1 MNRAEIRA
9 GFWQQRLQV
18 NASRAIFHQWEQL
31 EASGCIQNFRIA
43 AGETEGWR
51 EGWFFA
57 DSDAYKWLDAAARIW
72 ATHPDKR
79 LGMLMD
85 GFIGL
90 LGRAQAAD
98 GYLFTYNQI
107 HFPGVRWQNL
117 QIEHELYCH
126 GHLIEAGVSHFEATG
141 RQELLEIALKA
152 AQRIADDFSG
162 KGPAFTPGHEEIE
175 LALLRLSEVSGEKRY
190 QELARQFLEQ
200 RGRQRL
206 FGLGILRQNLQVAKR
221 AQIVQQ
227 RKQAY
232 LAAHPDFK
240 PYRLPP
246 GNAAKKPG
254 NTSYRWYASA
264 LSGKYF
270 QQHAPVGRQNV
281 PVGHAVRFTY
291 LQTAIARLCR
301 LSGEQSLRPA
311 LERAWERMVT
321 RRMYVTGGIGSLPG
335 LEGFGNDYEL
345 DPEYAYAET
354 CAALGSL
361 FWNWEMVQLTGQAAY
376 SDIHL
381 AFQWLL
387 DPDGD
392 PNTMDAPDVVNAS
405 WGLVGTAGRCLSEF
419 NHDIDV
425 LKTAGTA
432 IVFAAGN
439 DGPAPQ
445 TSLSPAN
452 NLAAFSTG
460 AVDSDQLV
468 ASFSSRGPS
477 TCDDSIY
484 PKLVAPGV
492 NINTSDLSFGG
503 LPLYA
508 VVSGTSFAVPHT
520 AGAMTLLAGAFPQAS
535 VGELESALT
544 ASARDLGAAG
554 ADNSYGYGLVDV
566 QAAYQMMASGSG
578 NAPSIVSTP
587 PTTAFEG
594 RLYHYPLAAS
604 DADGDELVYSL
615 DVAPAGMNIDAYSG
629 LIAWTPTGDQVGAQT
644 VIVRV
649 TDPGGLFATQS
660 FTIAVAGQNAPPV
673 AQNDVY
679 RMIRRGTL
687 SIAAP
692 GILAN
697 DSDPDSGDALMAVN
711 FGTLV
716 PEGGALV
723 HHADGSFNFTPP
735 RNYIGTKR
743 FSYQAQDSAGAT
755 SEVATVSITVAANRR
770 PLAVID
776 TASAPVRRRSMPYEP
791 VIVNLLAND
800 RDPDTAI
807 DPYNTIDPASVM
819 IMRAP
824 NKGGRVAVNGDGT
837 IAYTPR
843 PNFAGVETFLY
854 RVKDTYDNPA
864 ASNAAVVRINV
875 Q

>member
-1 MNRAEIRA
+1 MTAINRIANRCA
-9 GFWQQRLQV
+9 GFAVAW
-18 NASRAIFHQWEQL
+18 AILISPAVQGAVIAPEL
-31 EASGCIQNFRIA
+31 EAELATRASDEEVSIIVSFSGRVNHRSFEVKDRRQRDARLLKALKEKATAAQKPLRALLQSNPARRVRELWVINGMAVTVPALRVRSLARLPGVESIRPDAILQAPVTA
-43 AGETEGWR
+43 AGNPAPAEWNLNAVHAPELWSQGHTGSNVVVANMDT
-51 EGWFFA
+51 GV
-57 DSDAYKWLDAAARIW
+57 DPN
-72 ATHPDKR
+72 HPD
-79 LGMLMD
+79 
-85 GFIGL
+85 
-90 LGRAQAAD
+90 
-98 GYLFTYNQI
+98 
-107 HFPGVRWQNL
+107 
-117 QIEHELYCH
+117 
-126 GHLIEAGVSHFEATG
+126 
-141 RQELLEIALKA
+141 
-152 AQRIADDFSG
+152 
-162 KGPAFTPGHEEIE
+162 
-175 LALLRLSEVSGEKRY
+175 
-190 QELARQFLEQ
+190 
-200 RGRQRL
+200 
-206 FGLGILRQNLQVAKR
+206 
-221 AQIVQQ
+221 
-227 RKQAY
+227 
-232 LAAHPDFK
+232 LAAKWRGGSNSWYDPHGEHAS
-240 PYRLPP
+240 PYDRD
-246 GNAAKKPG
+246 GHG
-254 NTSYRWYASA
+254 TQTMGIIVGGAS
-264 LSGKYF
+264 G
-270 QQHAPVGRQNV
+270 G
-281 PVGHAVRFTY
+281 
-291 LQTAIARLCR
+291 TAIGMAPDARWIAVKLYNDA
-301 LSGEQSLRPA
+301 GEAS
-311 LERAWERMVT
+311 
-321 RRMYVTGGIGSLPG
+321 
-335 LEGFGNDYEL
+335 
-345 DPEYAYAET
+345 
-354 CAALGSL
+354 
-361 FWNWEMVQLTGQAAY
+361 Y

-503 LPLYA
+503 LPLYT

-544 ASARDLGAAG
+544 ASARDLGTAG

-566 QAAYQMMASGSG
+566 QAAYQIMASGSG

-587 PTTAFEG
+587 PITATEG
-594 RLYHYPLAAS
+594 HPYQYPLAAS
-604 DADGDELVYSL
+604 DVDGDELVYSL

-697 DSDPDSGDALMAVN
+697 DSDPDSGDVLMAVN

-819 IMRAP
+819 ITRRP
-824 NKGGRVAVNGDGT
+824 NKGGHVAVNGDGT

-843 PNFAGVETFLY
+843 PNFSGVETFLY

>member
-1 MNRAEIRA
+1 MTAINRIANRCA
-9 GFWQQRLQV
+9 GFAVAWAILISPAVQGAVIAPELEAELAARASDEEVSIIVSFSGRVNHRSFEVKDRRQRDARLLKALKEKATAAQKPLRALLQSNPARRV
-18 NASRAIFHQWEQL
+18 RELWVINGMAVTVPASRVRSLARLPGVESIRPDAILQAPVTAAGNPAPAEWNLNAVHAPELWSQGHTGSNVVVANMDTGVDPNHPDLAAKWRGGSNSWYDPHGEHASPYDRDGHGTQTMGIIVGG
-31 EASGCIQNFRIA
+31 ASGGTAIGMAPDARWIA
-43 AGETEGWR
+43 VKLYNDAGE
-51 EGWFFA
+51 
-57 DSDAYKWLDAAARIW
+57 
-72 ATHPDKR
+72 AT
-79 LGMLMD
+79 
-85 GFIGL
+85 
-90 LGRAQAAD
+90 
-98 GYLFTYNQI
+98 
-107 HFPGVRWQNL
+107 
-117 QIEHELYCH
+117 
-126 GHLIEAGVSHFEATG
+126 
-141 RQELLEIALKA
+141 
-152 AQRIADDFSG
+152 
-162 KGPAFTPGHEEIE
+162 
-175 LALLRLSEVSGEKRY
+175 
-190 QELARQFLEQ
+190 
-200 RGRQRL
+200 
-206 FGLGILRQNLQVAKR
+206 
-221 AQIVQQ
+221 
-227 RKQAY
+227 
-232 LAAHPDFK
+232 
-240 PYRLPP
+240 
-246 GNAAKKPG
+246 
-254 NTSYRWYASA
+254 
-264 LSGKYF
+264 
-270 QQHAPVGRQNV
+270 
-281 PVGHAVRFTY
+281 
-291 LQTAIARLCR
+291 
-301 LSGEQSLRPA
+301 
-311 LERAWERMVT
+311 
-321 RRMYVTGGIGSLPG
+321 
-335 LEGFGNDYEL
+335 
-345 DPEYAYAET
+345 
-354 CAALGSL
+354 
-361 FWNWEMVQLTGQAAY
+361 Y

-535 VGELESALT
+535 VGELESALM
-544 ASARDLGAAG
+544 ASALDLGAAG

-566 QAAYQMMASGSG
+566 QAAYQMMASGTG

-604 DADGDELVYSL
+604 DVDGDELVYSL

-629 LIAWTPTGDQVGAQT
+629 LIAWTPAADQVGAQT